1 MVSVDSTFDSWL
13 LVHLIV
19 VGVACPFFFF
29 LRAIVFIVVSQ
40 AVENANKA
48 FLKL

>member
-1 MVSVDSTFDSWL
+1 MVSVDSTFYSWL
-13 LVHLIV
+13 LVHFIV
-19 VGVACPFFFF
+19 VGVACPFFF
-29 LRAIVFIVVSQ
+29 LPAIVFIVVSQ